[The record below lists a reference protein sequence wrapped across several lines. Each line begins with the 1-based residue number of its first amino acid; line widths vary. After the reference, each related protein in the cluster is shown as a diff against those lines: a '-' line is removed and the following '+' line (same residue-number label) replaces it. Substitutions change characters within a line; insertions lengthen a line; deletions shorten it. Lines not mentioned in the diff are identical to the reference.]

1 MSELRWEPPP
11 SGDAA
16 QRAVVPDRSAGNG
29 GSGGPSRWSVALLI
43 FVMIGAAFAL
53 GVGVMRVVDA
63 NDDYARLLRS
73 SRDGG
78 APVAIP
84 AAVQP
89 SEDDDQAVEAAD
101 TGGRASR
108 FAILDEIIEVLDK
121 DFVDPAKF
129 ESLDTRE
136 AAINGIIDALE
147 DEHTV
152 FIDAERYRLASEDI
166 GGSFEGI
173 GATVNSVDGAIVIV
187 RPFRNSPAQQSGI
200 RPGDVILE
208 VDGESTEGWSLEQ
221 AVAVIR
227 GPRGTDVAL
236 LVRHADG
243 EEELIIVTRDRIVVP
258 SVESLPITDRSGNPV
273 ADIGYILITQF
284 TEDTR
289 SELLELLDG
298 ARNAGLEQLI
308 IDVRDN
314 PGGLLRAT
322 VDTTGEF
329 IDEGVILRQI
339 DREGNEEVFNDR
351 AGGAG
356 IDLELVVLINE
367 HSASGSE
374 VMAAAL
380 RDHGRAV
387 LIGATTTGKGTVNV
401 PRRLSDGSVLYVS
414 IARYLTPDSAQ
425 VEGVGVA
432 PDIEIALPETG
443 FEAGQDI
450 QLFVAIEYLRGEYNP
465 SGGADDDS
473 GGSEPDEGSDETT
486 EDGQQSQQETE
497 ADAESQ
503 QQSEE

>member
-1 MSELRWEPPP
+1 VGGSVSGSGGEP
-11 SGDAA
+11 GR
-16 QRAVVPDRSAGNG
+16 RAVVPDQSGDSRSL
-29 GSGGPSRWSVALLI
+29 SRWSIGLLI

-53 GVGVMRVVDA
+53 GIGVMRVIDA
-63 NDDYARLLRS
+63 SDDYGRALRS

-78 APVAIP
+78 APATIP
-84 AAVQP
+84 AAAPV
-89 SEDDDQAVEAAD
+89 SDDDGDQMAVTEE
-101 TGGRASR
+101 GGRASR
-108 FAILDEIIEVLDK
+108 FAILDEIIEVLDQ
-121 DFVDPAKF
+121 DFVEPDKF
-129 ESLDTRE
+129 NALDTKE
-136 AAINGIIDALE
+136 AAIKGILDALG
-147 DEHTV
+147 DPHTV

-173 GATVNSVDGAIVIV
+173 GATVNQIDGAIIIV
-187 RPFRNSPAQQSGI
+187 RPFRNSPAMQSGI

-227 GPRGTDVAL
+227 GPKGTDVEL

-243 EEELIIVTRDRIVVP
+243 EEELIVVTRDRIVVP

-273 ADIGYILITQF
+273 ADIGYILISQF

-289 SELLELLDG
+289 EELLELLDG
-298 ARNAGLEQLI
+298 ARNAGLERLI
-308 IDVRDN
+308 IDVRGN
-314 PGGLLRAT
+314 PGGLLNAT
-322 VDTTGEF
+322 VETTGEF

-339 DREGNEEVFNDR
+339 DRNGVEEVFSDR

-356 IDLELVVLINE
+356 VDLELVVLVNE

-387 LIGATTTGKGTVNV
+387 LIGTTTTGKGTVNV

-414 IARYLTPDSAQ
+414 IARYLTPDSAP
-425 VEGVGVA
+425 VEGVGVV
-432 PDIEIALPETG
+432 PDIEIAIPDTG

-450 QLFVAIEYLRGEYNP
+450 QLYVAIEYLRGEYDP
-465 SGGADDDS
+465 GASSGDSAQDDADSAEEDESDS
-473 GGSEPDEGSDETT
+473 EQEDSQPDGESEAQSD
-486 EDGQQSQQETE
+486 
-497 ADAESQ
+497 
-503 QQSEE
+503 SEE

>member
-1 MSELRWEPPP
+1 MSDLRWEPPP
-11 SGDAA
+11 SGEPG
-16 QRAVVPDRSAGNG
+16 QRAVVPDRQS
-29 GSGGPSRWSVALLI
+29 GSGGPSRWSIALLI

-53 GVGVMRVVDA
+53 GIGVMRVVDA
-63 NDDYARLLRS
+63 NDDYGRFLRS
-73 SRDGG
+73 SRDGVSP
-78 APVAIP
+78 AAIP

-89 SEDDDQAVEAAD
+89 SNDDGQPVEAAD
-101 TGGRASR
+101 VSGRLSR
-108 FAILDEIIEVLDK
+108 FAILDEIVEVLDK
-121 DFVDPAKF
+121 DFVDPVKF
-129 ESLDTRE
+129 ASVDTRA

-147 DEHTV
+147 DKHTV

-173 GATVNSVDGAIVIV
+173 GATVNSIDGAIIIV
-187 RPFRNSPAQQSGI
+187 RPFRGSPAQQSGI
-200 RPGDVILE
+200 RAGDVILE
-208 VDGESTEGWSLEQ
+208 VNGESTEGWSLEQ

-227 GPRGTDVAL
+227 GPKGTDVEL

-243 EEELIIVTRDRIVVP
+243 EQELVVVTRDRIVVP

-273 ADIGYILITQF
+273 ADIGYILISQF

-289 SELLELLDG
+289 GELLELLDG

-308 IDVRDN
+308 IDLRGN

-339 DREGNEEVFNDR
+339 DREGNEEVFRDR

-356 IDLELVVLINE
+356 VDLELVVLINQG
-367 HSASGSE
+367 SASGSE

-387 LIGATTTGKGTVNV
+387 LIGTTTTGKGTVNV

-414 IARYLTPDSAQ
+414 IARYLTPNSTQ

-432 PDIEIALPETG
+432 PDIEIAIPDTG

-450 QLFVAIEYLRGEYNP
+450 QLYVAIEYLRGQYDPNAA
-465 SGGADDDS
+465 SGDDS
-473 GGSEPDEGSDETT
+473 ADSGPAEVSQDSDE
-486 EDGQQSQQETE
+486 SVQQESQS
-497 ADAESQ
+497 DAESQ
-503 QQSEE
+503 SESEE

>member
-11 SGDAA
+11 SGDSSR
-16 QRAVVPDRSAGNG
+16 RAVVPEPDS
-29 GSGGPSRWSVALLI
+29 GSGGPSRWSITLLV

-63 NDDYARLLRS
+63 EDDYARLLRS
-73 SRDGG
+73 SRDGA
-78 APVAIP
+78 APTAIP

-89 SEDDDQAVEAAD
+89 TDDEQEQGEAVVVPD
-101 TGGRASR
+101 GRMSR
-108 FAILDEIIEVLDK
+108 FALLDEIIEVLDK
-121 DFVDPAKF
+121 DFVEPAKF
-129 ESLDTRE
+129 EALDARQ
-136 AAINGIIDALE
+136 AAIDGILTAL
-147 DEHTV
+147 DDPHTV

-173 GATVNSVDGAIVIV
+173 GATVNQVDGAIIIV
-187 RPFRNSPAQQSGI
+187 RPFRNSPALQAGI
-200 RPGDVILE
+200 RPGDIILE

-227 GPRGTDVAL
+227 GPKGTDVAL

-273 ADIGYILITQF
+273 ADIGYILISQF
-284 TEDTR
+284 TEDTQN
-289 SELLELLDG
+289 ELIELLDA
-298 ARNAGLEQLI
+298 ARNAGLEKLI
-308 IDVRDN
+308 IDLRGN

-329 IDEGVILRQI
+329 MDEGVVLRQI
-339 DREGNEEVFNDR
+339 DREGQEEVFSDR

-356 IDLELVVLINE
+356 LDLELVILINE
-367 HSASGSE
+367 HSASGAE

-387 LIGATTTGKGTVNV
+387 LVGVTTTGKGTVNV

-414 IARYLTPDSAQ
+414 IARYLTPENAQ
-425 VEGVGVA
+425 VEGVGIA

-465 SGGADDDS
+465 SGSS
-473 GGSEPDEGSDETT
+473 GSAESEPQEVAEDEQSGDEQQP
-486 EDGQQSQQETE
+486 ED
-497 ADAESQ
+497 
-503 QQSEE
+503 SEE

>member
-11 SGDAA
+11 GGEPG
-16 QRAVVPDRSAGNG
+16 QRAVVPDRQS

-43 FVMIGAAFAL
+43 FIMIGAAFAL
-53 GVGVMRVVDA
+53 GIGVMRVVDA
-63 NDDYARLLRS
+63 NDDYGRFLRS
-73 SRDGG
+73 SRDGVSP
-78 APVAIP
+78 AAIP

-89 SEDDDQAVEAAD
+89 SNDDDQPLEAAD
-101 TGGRASR
+101 VSGRLSR
-108 FAILDEIIEVLDK
+108 FAILDEIVEVLDK
-121 DFVDPAKF
+121 DFVDPVKF
-129 ESLDTRE
+129 ASVDTRA

-173 GATVNSVDGAIVIV
+173 GATVNSVDGAIIIV
-187 RPFRNSPAQQSGI
+187 RPFRGSPAQQSGI
-200 RPGDVILE
+200 RAGDVILE
-208 VDGESTEGWSLEQ
+208 VNGESTEGWSLEQ

-227 GPRGTDVAL
+227 GPKGTDVEL

-243 EEELIIVTRDRIVVP
+243 EEELIVVTRDRIVVP

-273 ADIGYILITQF
+273 ADIGYILISQF

-289 SELLELLDG
+289 SELLDLLDG

-308 IDVRDN
+308 IDLRGN

-339 DREGNEEVFNDR
+339 DREGNEEVFRDR
-351 AGGAG
+351 EGGAG
-356 IDLELVVLINE
+356 VDLELVVLINQG
-367 HSASGSE
+367 SASGSE

-387 LIGATTTGKGTVNV
+387 LIGTTTTGKGTVNV

-414 IARYLTPDSAQ
+414 IARYLTPNSSQ

-432 PDIEIALPETG
+432 PDIEIAIPDTG

-450 QLFVAIEYLRGEYNP
+450 QLYVAIEYLRGQYDPNAA
-465 SGGADDDS
+465 SDDDS
-473 GGSEPDEGSDETT
+473 ADSGPAEDSDDSDESAQL
-486 EDGQQSQQETE
+486 ESES
-497 ADAESQ
+497 DAESQ
-503 QQSEE
+503 SESEE

>member
-11 SGDAA
+11 SSPGDGSSSDAG
-16 QRAVVPDRSAGNG
+16 RGAVVPDRSAG
-29 GSGGPSRWSVALLI
+29 SDGPSRWSITLLI

-53 GVGVMRVVDA
+53 GIGVMRVIDA
-63 NDDYARLLRS
+63 SDDYGRVLRS

-78 APVAIP
+78 SPATIPVAIQSSGSDDEQP
-84 AAVQP
+84 GAVD
-89 SEDDDQAVEAAD
+89 ED
-101 TGGRASR
+101 GRASR
-108 FAILDEIIEVLDK
+108 FAILDEIVEVLDK
-121 DFVDPAKF
+121 DFVEPARF
-129 ESLDTRE
+129 EALDTRE
-136 AAINGIIDALE
+136 AAIKGIIDALE
-147 DEHTV
+147 DPHTV

-173 GATVNSVDGAIVIV
+173 GATVNQVDGAIVIV

-200 RPGDVILE
+200 RAGDVILE

-227 GPRGTDVAL
+227 GPKGTDVEL

-243 EEELIIVTRDRIVVP
+243 EEELIVVTRDRIVVP

-273 ADIGYILITQF
+273 ADVGYILISQF

-289 SELLELLDG
+289 GELLDLLDG
-298 ARNAGLEQLI
+298 ARNAGLTQLI
-308 IDVRDN
+308 IDLRGN
-314 PGGLLRAT
+314 PGGLLNAT
-322 VDTTGEF
+322 VETTGEF

-339 DREGNEEVFNDR
+339 DREGNEEIFRDE

-356 IDLELVVLINE
+356 VNMELVVLINE

-387 LIGATTTGKGTVNV
+387 LVGTTTTGKGTVNV

-414 IARYLTPDSAQ
+414 IARYLTPESAP
-425 VEGVGVA
+425 VEGVGIV
-432 PDIEIALPETG
+432 PDIEIAIPDTG

-450 QLFVAIEYLRGEYNP
+450 QLYVAIDFLRGEYNP
-465 SGGADDDS
+465 SGANEGSSESEPENVEESDAEQES
-473 GGSEPDEGSDETT
+473 GESGSGSESDT
-486 EDGQQSQQETE
+486 EE
-497 ADAESQ
+497 
-503 QQSEE
+503 

>member
-1 MSELRWEPPP
+1 MSELRWEPPA
-11 SGDAA
+11 SGSDSGVG
-16 QRAVVPDRSAGNG
+16 RGAVVPGNSG
-29 GSGGPSRWSVALLI
+29 GSDGPSRWAIALLV

-53 GVGVMRVVDA
+53 GVGVMRVIDA
-63 NDDYARLLRS
+63 SDDYGRVLRS

-78 APVAIP
+78 SPASIPV
-84 AAVQP
+84 AVQP
-89 SEDDDQAVEAAD
+89 TDDDDPQPGAVD
-101 TGGRASR
+101 DGGRASR
-108 FAILDEIIEVLDK
+108 FAILDEIVEVLDK
-121 DFVDPAKF
+121 DFVEPAKF
-129 ESLDTRE
+129 EALDARA

-147 DEHTV
+147 DPHTV

-173 GATVNSVDGAIVIV
+173 GATVNQVDGAIVIV

-200 RPGDVILE
+200 RAGDVILE

-227 GPRGTDVAL
+227 GPKGTDVEL

-243 EEELIIVTRDRIVVP
+243 EEELIVVTRDRIVVP
-258 SVESLPITDRSGNPV
+258 SVESLPITDRGGNPV
-273 ADIGYILITQF
+273 ADIGYILISQF

-289 SELLELLDG
+289 GELLELLDG
-298 ARNAGLEQLI
+298 ARNAGLTQLI
-308 IDVRDN
+308 IDLRGN
-314 PGGLLRAT
+314 PGGLLNAT
-322 VDTTGEF
+322 VATTGEF

-339 DREGNEEVFNDR
+339 DRDGNEEIFRDE

-356 IDLELVVLINE
+356 VDLELVVLINE

-387 LIGATTTGKGTVNV
+387 LVGTTTTGKGTVNV

-414 IARYLTPDSAQ
+414 IARYLTPENAP
-425 VEGVGVA
+425 VEGVGIV
-432 PDIEIALPETG
+432 PDIEIAIPDTG

-450 QLFVAIEYLRGEYNP
+450 QLYVAIEYLRGEYNP
-465 SGGADDDS
+465 SAASDDS
-473 GGSEPDEGSDETT
+473 AESEPENVEEEGDEQQSTEPEGQSQSGSEE
-486 EDGQQSQQETE
+486 
-497 ADAESQ
+497 
-503 QQSEE
+503 

>member
-11 SGDAA
+11 SGSGGDSG
-16 QRAVVPDRSAGNG
+16 QRAVVPERSSG
-29 GSGGPSRWSVALLI
+29 GGGPSRWSISLLV

-53 GVGVMRVVDA
+53 GIGVMRVIDA
-63 NDDYARLLRS
+63 SDDYGRVLRS

-78 APVAIP
+78 SPAAIPVAG
-84 AAVQP
+84 QP
-89 SEDDDQAVEAAD
+89 SGDDDEQVETVD
-101 TGGRASR
+101 VGGRESR
-108 FAILDEIIEVLDK
+108 FAILDEIVEVLDQ

-129 ESLDTRE
+129 ESIDTRE

-187 RPFRNSPAQQSGI
+187 RPFRNSPAMQAGI

-227 GPRGTDVAL
+227 GPRGTDVEL

-243 EEELIIVTRDRIVVP
+243 EEELIVITRDRIVVP

-273 ADIGYILITQF
+273 ADVGYILITQF

-289 SELLELLDG
+289 NELLELLDG
-298 ARNAGLEQLI
+298 ARNAGLSQLI
-308 IDVRDN
+308 IDVRGN
-314 PGGLLRAT
+314 PGGLLNAT
-322 VDTTGEF
+322 VETTGEF

-339 DREGNEEVFNDR
+339 DREGNEEVFRDR

-356 IDLELVVLINE
+356 VDLELVVLINE

-380 RDHGRAV
+380 RDSGRAV
-387 LIGATTTGKGTVNV
+387 LIGTTTTGKGTVNV

-414 IARYLTPDSAQ
+414 IARYLTPNNAP
-425 VEGVGVA
+425 VEGVGVV
-432 PDIEIALPETG
+432 PDIEIAIPDTG

-450 QLFVAIEYLRGEYNP
+450 QLYVAIEYLRGEYDPN
-465 SGGADDDS
+465 AA
-473 GGSEPDEGSDETT
+473 SEESSEA
-486 EDGQQSQQETE
+486 EAETE
-497 ADAESQ
+497 TEEQAGDAE
-503 QQSEE
+503 E

>member
-1 MSELRWEPPP
+1 
-11 SGDAA
+11 
-16 QRAVVPDRSAGNG
+16 
-29 GSGGPSRWSVALLI
+29 
-43 FVMIGAAFAL
+43 MIGAAFAL
-53 GVGVMRVVDA
+53 GIGVMRVIDA
-63 NDDYARLLRS
+63 SDDYGRVLRS

-78 APVAIP
+78 SPAAIP
-84 AAVQP
+84 AAVAP
-89 SEDDDQAVEAAD
+89 SDDDEDVPVEAAD
-101 TGGRASR
+101 VSGRASR

-129 ESLDTRE
+129 ESLDARE

-173 GATVNSVDGAIVIV
+173 GATVNQVDGAIIIV
-187 RPFRNSPAQQSGI
+187 RPFRNSPAMQSGI
-200 RPGDVILE
+200 LPGDVILE

-227 GPRGTDVAL
+227 GPKGTDVEL
-236 LVRHADG
+236 LVRHPDG
-243 EEELIIVTRDRIVVP
+243 EEELIVVTRDRIVVP

-273 ADIGYILITQF
+273 ADVGYILITQF

-289 SELLELLDG
+289 GELLELLDG
-298 ARNAGLEQLI
+298 ARNAGLTQLI
-308 IDVRDN
+308 IDLRGN
-314 PGGLLRAT
+314 PGGLLNAT
-322 VDTTGEF
+322 VETTGEF

-339 DREGNEEVFNDR
+339 DRNGEEEIFRDR
-351 AGGAG
+351 SGGAG
-356 IDLELVVLINE
+356 VDLELVVLINE

-387 LIGATTTGKGTVNV
+387 LVGTTTTGKGTVNV

-414 IARYLTPDSAQ
+414 IARYLTPDSAP
-425 VEGVGVA
+425 VEGVGVV
-432 PDIEIALPETG
+432 PDIEIAIPDTG

-450 QLFVAIEYLRGEYNP
+450 QLYVAIEYLRGEYNP
-465 SGGADDDS
+465 GASSDS
-473 GGSEPDEGSDETT
+473 TETEPEIVEEDEDVEQEESEPDG
-486 EDGQQSQQETE
+486 QSQS
-497 ADAESQ
+497 DSAE
-503 QQSEE
+503 

>member
-11 SGDAA
+11 SGGDGDPGR
-16 QRAVVPDRSAGNG
+16 RAVVPERPS
-29 GSGGPSRWSVALLI
+29 GSDGPSRWSITLLI
-43 FVMIGAAFAL
+43 FVMIAAAFAL
-53 GVGVMRVVDA
+53 GIGVMRVIDA
-63 NDDYARLLRS
+63 SDDYGRVLRS

-78 APVAIP
+78 SPAAIPVA
-84 AAVQP
+84 VEP
-89 SEDDDQAVEAAD
+89 SDDGDQQAESVD
-101 TGGRASR
+101 SGGRASR
-108 FAILDEIIEVLDK
+108 FAILDEIIEVLDE

-129 ESLDTRE
+129 ESLDARE

-147 DEHTV
+147 DPHTV

-173 GATVNSVDGAIVIV
+173 GATVNQVDGAIVIV

-200 RPGDVILE
+200 RAGDVILE

-227 GPRGTDVAL
+227 GPKGTDVEL

-243 EEELIIVTRDRIVVP
+243 EEELIVVTRDRIVVP
-258 SVESLPITDRSGNPV
+258 SVESLPITDRSGQPV

-284 TEDTR
+284 TEATR
-289 SELLELLDG
+289 GELLELLDG
-298 ARNAGLEQLI
+298 ARNAGLTQLI
-308 IDVRDN
+308 IDVRGN
-314 PGGLLRAT
+314 PGGLLNAT
-322 VDTTGEF
+322 VETTGEF

-339 DREGNEEVFNDR
+339 DRNGDEEIFNDEP
-351 AGGAG
+351 GGAG
-356 IDLELVVLINE
+356 VDLELVVLINE

-387 LIGATTTGKGTVNV
+387 LIGTTTTGKGTVNV

-414 IARYLTPDSAQ
+414 IARYLTPENAP
-425 VEGVGVA
+425 VEGVGIA
-432 PDIEIALPETG
+432 PDIEIAIPDTG

-450 QLFVAIEYLRGEYNP
+450 QLFVAIEYLRGQYDPNAS
-465 SGGADDDS
+465 SGES
-473 GGSEPDEGSDETT
+473 T
-486 EDGQQSQQETE
+486 ETE
-497 ADAESQ
+497 PENVSEDEDEAATPSQPEEQSEAES
-503 QQSEE
+503 EE